1 MSVKIGVDQS
11 WSSGCAEEINLGLR
25 DVRKRHRM
33 RDASHLVM
41 SEGRRMQFNDV
52 RGGVAVGCSCLLCE
66 GRRTQVD
73 VRTYVFQ
80 TRVVF

>member
-1 MSVKIGVDQS
+1 MGGADDSTLAESVQRLVL
-11 WSSGCAEEINLGLR
+11 INLGLR
-25 DVRKRHRM
+25 DVRKRHRT

-41 SEGRRMQFNDV
+41 SEGRRMQLNDV
-52 RGGVAVGCSCLLCE
+52 RGGVVVGCSHLLCE